1 MARIKGPRKV
11 QRYTA
16 EFKLKAVKLRG
27 WAFNPPCGCQRPW
40 PRRLRGPSARIR
52 DGVSVTRSFAGTEG
66 SRPGTR
72 CWVAVAGVSVRGERG
87 RASAERPRTRG
98 ATQKPSRRDKTKSAP
113 SPRGKKRA
121 AKQLQ
126 GRCHRSEPAGKECG
140 ERLHLSGRPRVWR
153 SSSCSSVGCSG
164 AVQVETVAWRSPPR
178 RDGA

>member
-98 ATQKPSRRDKTKSAP
+98 AKKSHAVAN
-113 SPRGKKRA
+113 KKGRA
-121 AKQLQ
+121 N
-126 GRCHRSEPAGKECG
+126 
-140 ERLHLSGRPRVWR
+140 
-153 SSSCSSVGCSG
+153 
-164 AVQVETVAWRSPPR
+164 PPPN
-178 RDGA
+178 AHHNEVVVTP